1 MKSELCRVCMFRNIE
16 FLCSPVT
23 CKQECATA
31 RLGLLHLLF
40 LPILILLSAP
50 VAQKQQDVLQ
60 NKYNALFSCIGTIS
74 VIYF

>member
-16 FLCSPVT
+16 FLCSPL
-23 CKQECATA
+23 CATA